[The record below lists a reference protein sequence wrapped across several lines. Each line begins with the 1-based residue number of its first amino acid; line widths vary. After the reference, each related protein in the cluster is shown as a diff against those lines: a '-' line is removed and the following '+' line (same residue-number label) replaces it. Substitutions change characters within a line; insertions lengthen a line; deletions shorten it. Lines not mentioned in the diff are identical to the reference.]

1 MLGGHRA
8 RPAAMSQEQLRAFLA
23 RVQDDVE
30 LRQQVLGSST
40 ADDVARIA
48 TSLGF
53 DVSGD
58 ELLRASGKRIGRV
71 TITKQDMPGEYS

>member
-1 MLGGHRA
+1 MLGTTTID
-8 RPAAMSQEQLRAFLA
+8 PPDMSQEQLRAFLA
-23 RVQDDVE
+23 RVQDDGE
-30 LRQQVLGSST
+30 LRRQVLGSST

-71 TITKQDMPGEYS
+71 TITKQDMPGEYN

>member
-1 MLGGHRA
+1 
-8 RPAAMSQEQLRAFLA
+8 MSQEQLRAFLA
-23 RVQDDVE
+23 RVQDDDD
-30 LRQQVLGSST
+30 LRRQVLASST

-48 TSLGF
+48 SSLGF

-58 ELLRASGKRIGRV
+58 EMLRASGQRIGRV